1 MSVDVGYVLG
11 NIVDENVTCSKCNEQ
26 THDIHDGGEYRE
38 GISHTIAGYSKV
50 EKVYVCLN
58 CIWKELV

>member
-11 NIVDENVTCSKCNEQ
+11 YIVDENVTCSKCNEQ
-26 THDIHDGGEYRE
+26 YHDIHDGGEYRE
-38 GISHTIAGYSKV
+38 KVIHTIGGYNKI
-50 EKVYVCLN
+50 EKVYVCLD